1 MINASTKKQWLKEVS
16 WNLEQAYIWWDYGL
30 IDYTLDV
37 SLVGHKQW
45 LVIWGS
51 LQLVVSSS
59 SSCAKGAAPFLVAVL
74 GAKLVSLNATSFFP
88 DIFEIICNSG
98 KLVYQSFGMANCFL
112 FLTSS
117 EVDQLESKHGLFEF
131 MATGFPKHFLV
142 VTHVNFYLFSAAAI
156 LFAPCT
162 AGRHLD
168 FKKKIILY
176 TWSNDAAL
184 NCKQ

>member
-59 SSCAKGAAPFLVAVL
+59 SSCAKGAALFLVAVL

-98 KLVYQSFGMANCFL
+98 KLVYPSFGMTNCFL

-131 MATGFPKHFLV
+131 MAGGFPKHFLV

-168 FKKKIILY
+168 FKKK
-176 TWSNDAAL
+176 
-184 NCKQ
+184 